1 MQNTVIINDIPYNLD
16 GILAD
21 CWHRLVNGVK
31 SSKHPFHCPTLGTT
45 QLDEVELRTVVL
57 RKVIPTEK
65 TLIFHSD
72 ERSPKIDQIK
82 KNNKISWLFY
92 DEKSRI
98 QIRLKAKATIHHLD
112 DIALS
117 RWKDSRLESRRCYL
131 VNPAPSVLID
141 FPDDGLPKNLEV
153 KDLTEENVAEGFK
166 NFVVV
171 KTEVTSID
179 WLFLNHSGHRRA
191 QFTYSENEVKKEW
204 MLP

>member
-1 MQNTVIINDIPYNLD
+1 MENTVIINDIPYNLD

-31 SSKHPFHCPTLGTT
+31 LSKHPFHCPTLATAH
-45 QLDEVELRTVVL
+45 LDEVELRTVVL
-57 RKVIPTEK
+57 RKVIPAEK
-65 TLIFHSD
+65 ALIFHTD
-72 ERSPKIDQIK
+72 ERSPKIDQIR

-98 QIRLKAKATIHHLD
+98 QIRLKAKATFHHLD

-131 VNPAPSVLID
+131 VKPAPSVFID
-141 FPDDGLPKNLEV
+141 FPDDGLPKNLQV
-153 KDLTEENVAEGFK
+153 KDLTDENVAEGFQ

-171 KTEVTSID
+171 KTVVTAID

-191 QFTYSENEVKKEW
+191 QFIYGEDGVKKEW